1 MMRLEKNF
9 VMKANQKNKQ
19 TSSSTSRLQKPPPDE
34 SIEDEEKSDLRL
46 GELRFWEL
54 TRALRWTG
62 GFYLAV
68 LASFCIAYIGWQI
81 VPSTE
86 ILILMTLPGYV
97 ITTIIGAI
105 VGSAI
110 DR

>member
-1 MMRLEKNF
+1 MRVSEELII
-9 VMKANQKNKQ
+9 
-19 TSSSTSRLQKPPPDE
+19 SRLVCHWG
-34 SIEDEEKSDLRL
+34 S
-46 GELRFWEL
+46 GVFL
-54 TRALRWTG
+54 TLTKVLHWTG
-62 GFYLAV
+62 GLYLLF

-97 ITTIIGAI
+97 ITTVIGAI